1 MLPGVWCLCVCAWP
15 REVPRVGL
23 PQPRRGAGEDL
34 GARAHRTPPT
44 LAAQS
49 VVLEPG
55 PQPQYCH
62 LCPYTRESLKDFP
75 RQKLPSR
82 EKLCQLWRG
91 DTGLGPRTSVV
102 HCPGTDEQLRL
113 WPLPHPKFSPSAVA
127 CWPPLLPAQ
136 HCAGLDVQCFRSLS
150 VGHIEAHPHP
160 HSVLLRVS
168 FGFMLV
174 QLPSALF

>member
-1 MLPGVWCLCVCAWP
+1 M
-15 REVPRVGL
+15 GL

-82 EKLCQLWRG
+82 EKLCQPWRG

-102 HCPGTDEQLRL
+102 RCP
-113 WPLPHPKFSPSAVA
+113 
-127 CWPPLLPAQ
+127 
-136 HCAGLDVQCFRSLS
+136 
-150 VGHIEAHPHP
+150 
-160 HSVLLRVS
+160 
-168 FGFMLV
+168 
-174 QLPSALF
+174 